1 MKIDANNYTR
11 DRDIAI
17 SGYRQVEVLPYS
29 KISIMDT
36 LALFWLT
43 SSVRHFDG

>member
-29 KISIMDT
+29 KTSIMDT